1 MKHEKVRT
9 IEKVLVRLGFH
20 KAKPKKKC
28 AHHHWNHPDG
38 RYTDISNHGCNEIGG
53 GLFLKILKDIRISE
67 DEFNE
72 LKKAR
77 RSKNIYLN
85 KYN

>member
-9 IEKVLVRLGFH
+9 IEKVLVSLGFY

-28 AHHHWNHPDG
+28 AHHRWKHPNG
-38 RYTDISNHGCNEIGG
+38 RHTKISNHGGNEIGG
-53 GLFLKILKDIRISE
+53 GEFRKILKEIGISE

-72 LKKAR
+72 LK
-77 RSKNIYLN
+77 
-85 KYN
+85 